1 MKMAEHI
8 EEVDTEEKFEPG
20 KYLRVLQ
27 RRHVLFV
34 AVVGAVWL
42 ALWGASWLMT
52 PKYKSGT
59 LILVEQPT
67 LPTNYVTPN
76 VTDNLQDRL
85 QTITQ
90 QILSRTRLLHIIHKL
105 HLYEG
110 ASRSMTDDQKV
121 IAMRKDISV
130 KVEDDSR
137 TGAIT
142 AFHVFY
148 TAPSPELAQKVTGEL
163 TNLFINENL
172 RVRQRQSEETTQFL
186 RDQLTTAQAQ
196 LAAQDAKVRIFRS
209 AHPGALPSQEAS
221 NLQILSGLQSQ
232 LLSDEN
238 ALTTAQQE
246 QVYAQSLLNG
256 YQGES
261 GSIAQNPQK
270 SSALTIMDDRLATL
284 KDKLATLRTRYTD
297 QYPDV
302 QAVKAEIAK
311 TEALRKELM
320 LSSAKQSAGGKAASQ
335 TAANEPGAAG
345 MTAPILQLKS
355 QLQASRADVANRE
368 RSIANLKE
376 RIKEY
381 QDRLNQEP
389 AVEQQLA
396 DLTRGYQQSQTN
408 YDNLLKKVQESQMA
422 TSMEQMQ
429 EGQRFKVLDP
439 PSLPLRPS
447 SPPRLKMSA
456 LGIIG
461 GIAFGCLA
469 VFGAEFLDDRL
480 YTGEEIEKLL
490 NVPVISELPEIET
503 TVDAGRR
510 RKSTLLRWGMTGVVV
525 ITIIVGTAV
534 SYLHP

>member
-1 MKMAEHI
+1 MAEYL
-8 EEVDTEEKFEPG
+8 EEQETEERFNPT

-27 RRHVLFV
+27 RRHMLFL
-34 AVVGAVWL
+34 AVVAAVWL
-42 ALWGASWLMT
+42 AAWGASWLLA

-59 LILVEQPT
+59 LILIEQPT

-76 VTDNLQDRL
+76 VSDNLQDRL

-90 QILSRTRLLHIIHKL
+90 QILSRTRLLQIIHKM
-105 HLYEG
+105 HLYEHAG
-110 ASRSMTDDQKV
+110 HQMTDDQKV
-121 IAMRKDISV
+121 AAMRKDISV
-130 KVEDDSR
+130 TVESNTR

-148 TAPSPELAQKVTGEL
+148 TAPSPQLAQAVTGEL
-163 TNLFINENL
+163 TNLFISENL
-172 RVRQRQSEETTQFL
+172 RVRQKQSEETTQFL
-186 RDQLTTAQAQ
+186 KSQLAAAQSQ
-196 LAAQDAKVRIFRS
+196 LAAQDAKVRIYRS
-209 AHPGALPSQEAS
+209 AHPGALPSQQAS

-246 QVYAQSLLNG
+246 EVYAQSLLNG
-256 YQGES
+256 YGGGQGNGGGAGPS
-261 GSIAQNPQK
+261 TNQ
-270 SSALTIMDDRLATL
+270 SSALTTIDQRLATLRDRLATL
-284 KDKLATLRTRYTD
+284 RTKYTD

-311 TEALRKELM
+311 TEALRKEM
-320 LSSAKQSAGGKAASQ
+320 AANAGNHPAGSQEAASQ
-335 TAANEPGAAG
+335 AAG
-345 MTAPILQLKS
+345 SGLTAPILQLKS
-355 QLQASRADVANRE
+355 QLQASKADVANRE
-368 RSIANLKE
+368 RSIANLKA

-456 LGIIG
+456 LGVIG
-461 GIAFGCLA
+461 GIFFGCLA
-469 VFGAEFLDDRL
+469 AFGAEFFDSRL
-480 YTGEEIEKLL
+480 YSGDEIEKILTI
-490 NVPVISELPEIET
+490 PVVSEVPEIET
-503 TVDAGRR
+503 SLDKKRS
-510 RKSTLLRWGMTGVVV
+510 RKQALLRWAATGVVAM
-525 ITIIVGTAV
+525 TILVGTAL
-534 SYLHP
+534 SYFHP

>member
-1 MKMAEHI
+1 MAEHL
-8 EEVDTEEKFEPG
+8 EEQETEERFNPT
-20 KYLRVLQ
+20 KYIRVLQ
-27 RRHVLFV
+27 RRHLLFLTVV
-34 AVVGAVWL
+34 AAVWL
-42 ALWGASWLMT
+42 MAWGASWLMA

-59 LILVEQPT
+59 LILIEQPT

-76 VTDNLQDRL
+76 VSDNLQDRL

-90 QILSRTRLLHIIHKL
+90 QILSRTRLLQIIHKM

-110 ASRSMTDDQKV
+110 AKHHMTDDQKV
-121 IAMRKDISV
+121 AAMRKDISV
-130 KVEDDSR
+130 TVESNTR

-148 TAPSPELAQKVTGEL
+148 TAPSPELAQNVTGEL

-186 RDQLTTAQAQ
+186 KSQ
-196 LAAQDAKVRIFRS
+196 LAAAQSQLAGQDAKVRIYRS

-246 QVYAQSLLNG
+246 EVYAQSLLNG
-256 YQGES
+256 YGGGQSS
-261 GSIAQNPQK
+261 GAAPGTNQ
-270 SSALTIMDDRLATL
+270 SSALITIDQRLATLRDRLATL
-284 KDKLATLRTRYTD
+284 RTKYTD

-311 TEALRKELM
+311 TEVLRKEM
-320 LSSAKQSAGGKAASQ
+320 
-335 TAANEPGAAG
+335 AANASKQPSGSQATANEAAG
-345 MTAPILQLKS
+345 SGLTAPILQLKS

-368 RSIANLKE
+368 RSIANLKA
-376 RIKEY
+376 RIKDY

-456 LGIIG
+456 LGVIG
-461 GIAFGCLA
+461 GILFGCLA
-469 VFGAEFLDDRL
+469 AFGAEFFDDRL
-480 YTGEEIEKLL
+480 YTGDEIEKLMSI
-490 NVPVISELPEIET
+490 PIISEVPEIET
-503 TVDAGRR
+503 KLD
-510 RKSTLLRWGMTGVVV
+510 RKRNRKQAFLRWAMTGAVA
-525 ITIIVGTAV
+525 ITILVGTAI